1 MVSPNTPQNSFTVLR
16 SLKPS
21 LSQIA
26 VKDMNKLDSTALQVN
41 FSQIK
46 RKKNVSYGRRVTSAE
61 VCKGLIQ
68 FWAIGSYSLK

>member
-1 MVSPNTPQNSFTVLR
+1 MVSPDTPQNSFTVLR

-26 VKDMNKLDSTALQVN
+26 VKDMNKLDSTALKVN

-46 RKKNVSYGRRVTSAE
+46 RKE
-61 VCKGLIQ
+61 MFLMEED
-68 FWAIGSYSLK
+68 SLQLRYVKA